1 MAGSRNLRSGNGF
14 RSWESEQTKY
24 SHSWHLGNRLFL
36 VGFCLEKPIS
46 KGQKTSAFRHHALSD
61 RLASGGVLR

>member
-1 MAGSRNLRSGNGF
+1 MAGSRNLQSGNGF
-14 RSWESEQTKY
+14 WSWESEQTKY
-24 SHSWHLGNRLFL
+24 SHSWHLGNRFFS

-46 KGQKTSAFRHHALSD
+46 KGQKPSAFRHHALFD